1 MVGLG
6 CSSPQTSERVDGS
19 AINHSTIKNVI
30 EKMVKSD
37 LSFND
42 FNIKLEMQES
52 DMYMNPNQTYENY
65 L

>member
-1 MVGLG
+1 
-6 CSSPQTSERVDGS
+6 
-19 AINHSTIKNVI
+19 
-30 EKMVKSD
+30 MVKSD